1 MGLNRSVPHKLYICA
16 LNNHLQ
22 MLMCRYETNRPL
34 THRRR
39 SGWNSWGRMASA
51 EGGSVPSGM
60 GYEDACSSPA
70 DEGVSG
76 ERRDLPSVVRSRA
89 PAGNGFL
96 RILKAT
102 ECSFLPR
109 CMECRRCLAMRKLSV
124 RLFVRQTREL

>member
-51 EGGSVPSGM
+51 EDGSVPSGM
-60 GYEDACSSPA
+60 GYEDGCSSPA

-76 ERRDLPSVVRSRA
+76 ERRDPPSVVRSSGRK
-89 PAGNGFL
+89 
-96 RILKAT
+96 RIFAYFEGHRMLLFTALHGMQT
-102 ECSFLPR
+102 
-109 CMECRRCLAMRKLSV
+109 LSSDEKTV
-124 RLFVRQTREL
+124 CPSVCPSNA